1 MLEDGLKN
9 VNDEVESENEDI
21 KSAMITD
28 AIKDN
33 VGVHYLK
40 VVNYVS
46 FDDATMYTVELPAS
60 EHGVPEVRE
69 AKMSEVNNL
78 MDYDVFEK
86 VEDKGQETISS
97 RGIITAKEKH
107 DGQKQK
113 IKARLVARGFQETE
127 KPQSDSPTVSKEYFE
142 ILMAIAANNGFK
154 LASVDIRAAFLQSK
168 TLDRDIFM
176 KPLQEATIW
185 IG

>member
-78 MDYDVFEK
+78 MDYDVFEE

-97 RGIITAKEKH
+97 RWIITAK
-107 DGQKQK
+107 G
-113 IKARLVARGFQETE
+113 KA
-127 KPQSDSPTVSKEYFE
+127 
-142 ILMAIAANNGFK
+142 
-154 LASVDIRAAFLQSK
+154 
-168 TLDRDIFM
+168 
-176 KPLQEATIW
+176 
-185 IG
+185 